1 MTVEQKSVV
10 AVIVP
15 AHNEEKYIA
24 HTLRALD
31 RQEFRV
37 VGDGRVL
44 DTFRVIVVD
53 NASTDGTRDVV
64 AAHIASNP
72 RVPVEL
78 ITESEKGT
86 GCAVDTAARHAIA
99 TGAHYVARTDA
110 DCLPRTDWLSRV
122 ITPLLDGKR
131 LVAGRLRARTDEG
144 STGYVFN
151 AVGTFWRL
159 GHLLQWW
166 ATRHEADANRR
177 SFAVCGGNMAFDA
190 DIYLTSG
197 GFPRV
202 RIDEANEDDMLQRRV
217 RAITDKRGLALAPKA
232 VVYISLRRL
241 KAVGVKEFAAWYG
254 TEERDSTG
262 KQVDIR

>member
-1 MTVEQKSVV
+1 M

-31 RQEFRV
+31 RQRFHATV
-37 VGDGRVL
+37 DGRVV

-78 ITESEKGT
+78 ISEVEKGT

-99 TGAHYVARTDA
+99 TGALYVARTDA
-110 DCLPRTDWLSRV
+110 DCLPREDWLSRIV
-122 ITPLLDGKR
+122 EPLTTGRR

-151 AVGTFWRL
+151 AIGTLWRL
-159 GHLLQWW
+159 GHVMQWW
-166 ATRHEADANRR
+166 ATRHDADEDRR
-177 SFAVCGGNMAFDA
+177 SFAVCGGNMAIDA
-190 DIYLTSG
+190 DMYLTSG

-217 RAITDKRGLALAPKA
+217 RAITGARGLALAPKA